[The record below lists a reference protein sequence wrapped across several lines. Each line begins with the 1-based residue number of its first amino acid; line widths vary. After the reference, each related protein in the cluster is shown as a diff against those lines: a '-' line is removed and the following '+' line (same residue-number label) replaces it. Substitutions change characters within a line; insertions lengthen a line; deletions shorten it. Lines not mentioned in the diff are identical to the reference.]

1 LHLFLTLGR
10 LKKIQDKKRIARAKA
25 EALKQARKLEGLDV
39 DDESANIFD
48 DDHDEDVL
56 F

>member
-1 LHLFLTLGR
+1 MVYR

-25 EALKQARKLEGLDV
+25 EAIKQARKAQGLLE
-39 DDESANIFD
+39 DDEAANIFD